1 MADRNLAVSKIK
13 GLLHAPRLG
22 GGGGAGGGGGEEPT
36 PTANSKFD
44 GSPTAAAAAA
54 DRRGRGSSSY
64 YSFNNGA
71 TTDGAGSSRST
82 PRSVR
87 GDFSHGDDM
96 QHGNAAAAEQH
107 GNDWWSQRGGRT
119 RSSSRSTT
127 RSSAR
132 GGGAGSTSR
141 RNRHRENST
150 GCVAV
155 GSVNRKMPTLWH
167 SATAPPHGLTIA
179 APPSYRSSPSRPQ
192 TWRTTQPT
200 DEASCANQSSA
211 YPLTCSR
218 LNEHDNLR
226 SQQDGDE
233 ASLDADKWTWN
244 PINKY
249 RQRLHGGG
257 GEDDGSGRGGDCA
270 MSACSGASQCT
281 MYSGIASIRT
291 QASSLR
297 QQLKPSSHSFPAL
310 MSMVPFTPQFSPSQP
325 GSARSC

>member
-22 GGGGAGGGGGEEPT
+22 GGGGGGGEEPT

-44 GSPTAAAAAA
+44 GSPTAAAA
-54 DRRGRGSSSY
+54 DRRGRGSASY
-64 YSFNNGA
+64 YSFNNG

-96 QHGNAAAAEQH
+96 PHGASAVERP

-141 RNRHRENST
+141 RNRHRENRT

-167 SATAPPHGLTIA
+167 SATAPPHGLSIA
-179 APPSYRSSPSRPQ
+179 APPISYRSSPSRPQ
-192 TWRTTQPT
+192 TWRTTQT
-200 DEASCANQSSA
+200 TEEASGADQSSA

-233 ASLDADKWTWN
+233 ASQLDADKWMWN

-249 RQRLHGGG
+249 RQRLHGG

-281 MYSGIASIRT
+281 MSACSGIASIRT

-310 MSMVPFTPQFSPSQP
+310 MSMVPFTPQFSPPQP